1 MVARSCAEERLLGV
15 AAATSGDEQLLR
27 RSQGLMRMQAQS
39 GADCA
44 RAQSGANGH

>member
-1 MVARSCAEERLLGV
+1 MVARSCCKELRLRA
-15 AAATSGDEQLLR
+15 AAATSGDKELLR

-44 RAQSGANGH
+44 RAQSGENGH